1 VNKPTTD
8 DDGEIHPNALVT
20 VNLYVPGSSPD
31 IVVLDPVPAV
41 IVPPGV
47 FINVHVPVAGRP
59 LRTTLPVATF
69 NDGCVMAPITGAV
82 GVVGWALITA
92 LPDADEVHPEV
103 LVTLKV
109 YMPAETPEIVV
120 FAPVPVLVV
129 LPGVLV
135 NVQVPVAGSPFK
147 TTLPVATLQVGSVID
162 PSAGAAGVEGCALM
176 TILADVVE
184 IHAEAFV
191 TV

>member
-1 VNKPTTD
+1 
-8 DDGEIHPNALVT
+8 
-20 VNLYVPGSSPD
+20 
-31 IVVLDPVPAV
+31 
-41 IVPPGV
+41 
-47 FINVHVPVAGRP
+47 
-59 LRTTLPVATF
+59 
-69 NDGCVMAPITGAV
+69 
-82 GVVGWALITA
+82 
-92 LPDADEVHPEV
+92 
-103 LVTLKV
+103 
-109 YMPAETPEIVV
+109 MPAETPEIVV

-162 PSAGAAGVEGCALM
+162 PTAGAAGVEGCALM